1 MFKKGKGSPT
11 ETSEAFP
18 VGHRMQ
24 ENFYTTL
31 EQIAEEKNLPLATII
46 ETVESAL
53 AAAYRK
59 DFGDKDQ
66 EVRVELEPKTGKARV
81 FVTKAVVKEVENPYL
96 EMTVEEAKK
105 HKKTAKVGGTVEYE
119 DQPADF
125 GRVAAQT
132 AKQVIVQRLREAER
146 DLVFS
151 EFKDKED
158 TIINGTIQRVEP
170 NITFI
175 DLGRTS
181 GVLFSSEQ
189 IPGERYFPGQRLKFY
204 VVRVEE
210 TSRGP
215 QIVLSR
221 AHPNMVKLLFDME
234 VPEIAAGSVSIKAI
248 AREAGLRTKVA
259 VESTAEGVDPV
270 GTFVGGRGAR
280 VQAVMGEL
288 GEEKIDIILFSE
300 DPKTFIINALSP
312 TKVIAVEL
320 DEENKKAV
328 VKVPEDQL
336 SLAIGK
342 QGQNVRLA
350 AKLTGWNIDIVS
362 ADESKVEAAAE
373 AAAAPKRTSPKDLE
387 ASLIEAVGEEEQPS
401 EASEPEKTEEAP
413 EK

>member
-1 MFKKGKGSPT
+1 MT
-11 ETSEAFP
+11 
-18 VGHRMQ
+18 

-31 EQIAEEKNLPLATII
+31 EQIAEEKNLPMSTIV

-53 AAAYRK
+53 AAAYKK

-66 EVRVELEPKTGKARV
+66 EVRVELDPKTGKSHV
-81 FVTKAVVKEVENPYL
+81 FVTKTVVKAIGENPYL
-96 EMTVEEAKK
+96 EITLEDAKK
-105 HKKTAKVGGTVEYE
+105 INPKAKVDTTIEFE
-119 DQPADF
+119 ETPPADF

-146 DLVFS
+146 DIVFA

-158 TIINGTIQRVEP
+158 TIINGTVQRVEP
-170 NITFI
+170 NIVFV

-181 GVLFSSEQ
+181 GVLFASEQ
-189 IPGERYFPGQRLKFY
+189 IQGERYYAGQRLKFY

-210 TSRGP
+210 TNRGP

-221 AHPNMVKLLFDME
+221 AHANMVKLLFEME
-234 VPEIAAGSVSIKAI
+234 VPEIAAGTVAIKEI
-248 AREAGLRTKVA
+248 SREAGLRTKVA
-259 VESTAEGVDPV
+259 VESNSDAVDPV

-288 GEEKIDIILFSE
+288 GEEKIDIILYSE

-312 TKVIAVEL
+312 TKVIDVEL
-320 DEENKKAV
+320 DETEKKAT

-362 ADESKVEAAAE
+362 ADESKVEATAE
-373 AAAAPKRTSPKDLE
+373 AATKISKPKDIEGSLIAAIEEGGDEPEAAP
-387 ASLIEAVGEEEQPS
+387 A
-401 EASEPEKTEEAP
+401 EEAAAP
-413 EK
+413 EEKPTDEPA

>member
-1 MFKKGKGSPT
+1 M
-11 ETSEAFP
+11 EA
-18 VGHRMQ
+18 
-24 ENFYTTL
+24 NFYTTL
-31 EQIAEEKNLPLATII
+31 EQIAEEKSLPLDIII
-46 ETVESAL
+46 ETVQSAL

-66 EVRVELEPKTGKARV
+66 EVRVELDPQSGAARV
-81 FVTKAVVKEVENPYL
+81 FVTKNVVEEVENPHL
-96 EMTVEEAKK
+96 ELTLEDAKK
-105 HKKTAKVGGTVEYE
+105 IKKTAKVGGTVEYE
-119 DQPADF
+119 DKPADF

-146 DLVFS
+146 DIILT
-151 EFKDKED
+151 EYKDKED
-158 TIINGTIQRVEP
+158 TIINGTVQRVEP
-170 NITFI
+170 NIIFV

-189 IPGERYFPGQRLKFY
+189 IPGERYYPGQRLKFY

-221 AHPNMVKLLFDME
+221 AHPNMVKLLFEME
-234 VPEIAAGSVSIKAI
+234 VPEIAAGSVNIAAI

-259 VESTAEGVDPV
+259 VVSTAEGVDPV

-312 TKVIAVEL
+312 TKVVDVIL
-320 DEENKKAV
+320 DEDSKKAT

-350 AKLTGWNIDIVS
+350 AKLSGWNIDIVS
-362 ADESKVEAAAE
+362 ADESKIEAVAE
-373 AAAAPKRTSPKDLE
+373 AAETVAEAPTEKPKAKSKPKGKRVDLE
-387 ASLIEAVGEEEQPS
+387 AALIEAVNKPATEPAS
-401 EASEPEKTEEAP
+401 EAADEPAQEKAADNA
-413 EK
+413 